1 MKEEIKTL
9 IATIKEMEIALSSKD
24 VAVSEVQ
31 KKLDKENKK
40 GHVEAEKEK
49 HHL

>member
-24 VAVSEVQ
+24 AATSEV
-31 KKLDKENKK
+31 
-40 GHVEAEKEK
+40 
-49 HHL
+49 